1 MPRRKRFSLED
12 YKEAMLNKTFGFI
25 TIIDVYAHPTT
36 NRTMCKYICKCGT
49 IKEAEAKRIFSGK
62 LFSCGCYKSSNIFK
76 SKISQ
81 WFKDNPEKVKE
92 RSDKYSQWCKDNPDK
107 IKEKVDKYL
116 QWCKDNPDKNI
127 IRGDNISD
135 IKKDNRLNKLS
146 LFSND
151 ELSKIHPDDLK
162 LVLNGSIKG
171 NLLLRVKCPN
181 CGCYDYH
188 RFDAIIS
195 LTNKTVSSQLCTN
208 CYNAGKSH
216 YEDELYNYIISL
228 GCTCLRNDRAILE
241 GKELDLYI
249 PDKKVAIEFN
259 GSYWH
264 NETIKSKYYHYDKFI
279 ACLNKGIHLISIY
292 EYDYNIQSK
301 RDKLLQIIKHAIT
314 TNNTT
319 RIYARDCII
328 TKIDTAIANEY
339 FNKYHFDGHSKQCNI
354 SYGLYY
360 NNELVSVMSFGKL
373 RGQNSLRHNND
384 YYELVRFV
392 TKNEICVIGG
402 CSKLLSA
409 FIHDYNPKYI
419 LCYSDNDFFTG
430 EVYNK
435 LGFKLKSL
443 GEKSIDYQWCN
454 NKECLSRNQCMSSK
468 LLDKYPKYKNI
479 SISGSKEKYIMED
492 LGYYRIYRCGNSIW
506 EWLKN

>member
-1 MPRRKRFSLED
+1 MSRRKRFSLED

-25 TIIDVYAHPTT
+25 TVIDVYAHPVT
-36 NRTMCKYICKCGT
+36 NRAMCKYICKCGT

-62 LFSCGCYKSSNIFK
+62 LLSCGCYKSSYEFK

-81 WFKDNPEKVKE
+81 WFKNNPNKIKERSEKYSEWCKENPEKVKE
-92 RSDKYSQWCKDNPDK
+92 KSEKYK
-107 IKEKVDKYL
+107 

-216 YEDELYNYIISL
+216 YEDELYNYITSL
-228 GCTCLRNDRAILE
+228 GCTCLRNDRTILE

-279 ACLNKGIHLISIY
+279 ECLNKGIRLISIY

-301 RDKLLQIIKHAIT
+301 CEKLLQIIKHAI

-339 FNKYHFDGHSKQCNI
+339 FNKYHFDGYSKQCNI

-373 RGQNSLRHNND
+373 RGQNTLRNNNN
-384 YYELVRFV
+384 YYELVRYAASSDLS
-392 TKNEICVIGG
+392 IIGG
-402 CSKLLSA
+402 MSKLFNH
-409 FIHDYNPKYI
+409 FIKEYDPEYI
-419 LCYSDNDFFTG
+419 LCYSDNDYFDG
-430 EVYNK
+430 HSYLK
-435 LGFKLKSL
+435 LGFSL
-443 GEKSIDYQWCN
+443 SSRGRNALDYNWVK
-454 NKECLSRNQCMSSK
+454 NKEILSRQQCMPFK
-468 LLDKYPKYKNI
+468 LLQKYPQYNLLNI
-479 SISGSKEKYIMED
+479 TGSVEKYIMED
-492 LGYYRIYRCGNSIW
+492 LGYYRIYRCGNSKW
-506 EWLKN
+506 EWYNIK